1 MVSTTC
7 HKDIN
12 RNIIQIHTYF
22 SRSGENNVSY
32 LYLTPS
38 NYCWALLMVSFNF
51 VYWQWRVMSS
61 KQQFSKESR
70 AQFNK
75 PTSFLTYKLNW
86 IFCRLQKARVPEP
99 TYPQGKTAT
108 LNMWRKNQGDFV
120 KKALRWLFQ
129 TSSIPSPPSH
139 SPDWFL
145 NLLEE
150 KLFWRCCDGCRQAEL
165 FVREKRQKGRAHFS
179 LLLIAYK
186 FAVFT

>member
-75 PTSFLTYKLNW
+75 PISFLTYKLNW
-86 IFCRLQKARVPEP
+86 DILQASEGEGSWTYISTGEDSDIKYVKEKSRWFCKEGFKMIVPDLVNSLSP
-99 TYPQGKTAT
+99 LPLPGLVPKPP
-108 LNMWRKNQGDFV
+108 WRKTLLKMLWRLSASG
-120 KKALRWLFQ
+120 ALRSGETTKREGTCF
-129 TSSIPSPPSH
+129 SIVNR
-139 SPDWFL
+139 L
-145 NLLEE
+145 
-150 KLFWRCCDGCRQAEL
+150 
-165 FVREKRQKGRAHFS
+165 
-179 LLLIAYK
+179 
-186 FAVFT
+186 